1 MLVIKEELKKMYKII
16 ALCGK
21 SGAGKDSLMM
31 ATFSHLEEYLNPIIS
46 HTTRPKREKEIADKN
61 YHFVSDDQFLTLIDE
76 NKMLEI
82 TSFNNWYYGTSI
94 DSLSDSKVN
103 IGVFNPEGIISLLKD
118 DRIELEI
125 YYITAKGKTRLIRQL
140 NREKNPDVNE
150 IIRRYTTDEIQF
162 QLMNNIKCNIVVNET
177 LEDYNNIVNLLTQKV
192 KQWAEMDQDK

>member
-1 MLVIKEELKKMYKII
+1 MYKII

-31 ATFSHLEEYLNPIIS
+31 AIFSHLEKYLNPIIS
-46 HTTRPKREKEIADKN
+46 HTTRPRREKEIADES
-61 YHFVSDDQFLTLIDE
+61 YHFVSEDEFLTLIDE
-76 NKMLEI
+76 NKMLET

-94 DSLSDSKVN
+94 DSLSNNKIN
-103 IGVFNPEGIISLLKD
+103 IGVFNPDGIMSLLED

-140 NREKNPDVNE
+140 NREENPNVDE
-150 IIRRYTTDEIQF
+150 IIRRYSADEIQF
-162 QLMNNIKCNIVVNET
+162 QKMNSIKCNIMVNET
-177 LEDYNNIVNLLTQKV
+177 FGDYMNIVNSICQKV

>member
-1 MLVIKEELKKMYKII
+1 MYKII

-21 SGAGKDSLMM
+21 SGVGKDSLMM
-31 ATFSHLEEYLNPIIS
+31 AVFSHLEKYLNPIIS
-46 HTTRPKREKEIADKN
+46 HTTRPRREKEIADKS
-61 YHFVSDDQFLTLIDE
+61 YHFVSEDEFLTLIDE
-76 NKMLEI
+76 NKMLE
-82 TSFNNWYYGTSI
+82 TTCFNNWYYGTSI
-94 DSLSDSKVN
+94 DSLSDSKIN

-140 NREKNPDVNE
+140 NREKNPDIDE

-162 QLMNNIKCNIVVNET
+162 QLMDNIKCNIITNET

-192 KQWAEMDQDK
+192 KQWAEMDQIK

>member
-1 MLVIKEELKKMYKII
+1 MYKII

-31 ATFSHLEEYLNPIIS
+31 AIFSHLEKYLNPIIS
-46 HTTRPKREKEIADKN
+46 HTTRPRREKEIADES
-61 YHFVSDDQFLTLIDE
+61 YHFVSKDEFLTLIDE
-76 NKMLEI
+76 NKMLET

-94 DSLSDSKVN
+94 DSLSNNKIN
-103 IGVFNPEGIISLLKD
+103 IGVFNPDGIMSLLED

-140 NREKNPDVNE
+140 NREENPDVDE
-150 IIRRYTTDEIQF
+150 IIRRYSADEIQF
-162 QLMNNIKCNIVVNET
+162 QKMNNTECNIMVNET
-177 LEDYNNIVNLLTQKV
+177 FNDYMNIVDSICQKV

>member
-1 MLVIKEELKKMYKII
+1 MYKII

-31 ATFSHLEEYLNPIIS
+31 AIFSHLEKYLNPIIS
-46 HTTRPKREKEIADKN
+46 HTTRPRREKEIADES
-61 YHFVSDDQFLTLIDE
+61 YHFVSKDEFLTLIDE
-76 NKMLEI
+76 NKMLET

-94 DSLSDSKVN
+94 DSLSNNKIN
-103 IGVFNPEGIISLLKD
+103 IGVFNPDGIMSLLED

-140 NREKNPDVNE
+140 NREENPDVDE
-150 IIRRYTTDEIQF
+150 IIRRYSADEIQF
-162 QLMNNIKCNIVVNET
+162 QKMNNIECNIMVNET
-177 LEDYNNIVNLLTQKV
+177 FNDYMNIVDSICQKV

>member
-1 MLVIKEELKKMYKII
+1 MYKII

-31 ATFSHLEEYLNPIIS
+31 ATFSRLEEYLNLIIS
-46 HTTRPKREKEIADKN
+46 HTTRPKREKEVADKN
-61 YHFVSDDQFLTLIDE
+61 YHFVSNDQFLTLIDE
-76 NKMLEI
+76 NKMLE
-82 TSFNNWYYGTSI
+82 TTCFNNWYYGTSI
-94 DSLSDSKVN
+94 DSLSDSKIN

-140 NREKNPDVNE
+140 NREKNPDVDE

-162 QLMNNIKCNIVVNET
+162 QLMDNIKCNIITNET

-192 KQWAEMDQDK
+192 KQWAEMD

>member
-76 NKMLEI
+76 NKMLVCLI
-82 TSFNNWYYGTSI
+82 VKLI
-94 DSLSDSKVN
+94 L
-103 IGVFNPEGIISLLKD
+103 VFLIPK
-118 DRIELEI
+118 EL
-125 YYITAKGKTRLIRQL
+125 
-140 NREKNPDVNE
+140 
-150 IIRRYTTDEIQF
+150 
-162 QLMNNIKCNIVVNET
+162 
-177 LEDYNNIVNLLTQKV
+177 
-192 KQWAEMDQDK
+192 

>member
-1 MLVIKEELKKMYKII
+1 MYKII

-21 SGAGKDSLMM
+21 SGVGKDSLMM
-31 ATFSHLEEYLNPIIS
+31 AVFSHLEKYLNPIIS
-46 HTTRPKREKEIADKN
+46 HTTRPRREKEIADKN
-61 YHFVSDDQFLTLIDE
+61 YHFVSNDQFLTLIDE
-76 NKMLEI
+76 NKMLE
-82 TSFNNWYYGTSI
+82 TTCFNNWYYGTSI
-94 DSLSDSKVN
+94 DSLSDSKIN

-140 NREKNPDVNE
+140 NREENPDVDE

-162 QLMNNIKCNIVVNET
+162 QLMDNIKCNIITNET

-192 KQWAEMDQDK
+192 KQWAEMDQIK